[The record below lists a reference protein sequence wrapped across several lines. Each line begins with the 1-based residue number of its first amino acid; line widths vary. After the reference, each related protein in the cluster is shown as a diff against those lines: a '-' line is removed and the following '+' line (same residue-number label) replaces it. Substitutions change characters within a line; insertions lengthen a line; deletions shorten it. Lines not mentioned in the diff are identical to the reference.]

1 MDKCSYSVLIMERET
16 QLRNVAFGGNWS
28 EALLEQDVAK
38 SALATLRLAAGNC
51 MEEDPRGPELNQAL
65 GYVAVRVEKGPA
77 LVAAFLK
84 ALAEPEQ
91 TIRRQQAMHCLRQIE
106 LWAGF

>member
-1 MDKCSYSVLIMERET
+1 MERET

-38 SALATLRLAAGNC
+38 SALSILRVAAENC
-51 MEEDPRGPELNQAL
+51 MEEDPRGPELYQAL
-65 GYVAVRVEKGPA
+65 GYVAARVEKGPVLA
-77 LVAAFLK
+77 SAFLK

-91 TIRRQQAMHCLRQIE
+91 AIRRKGMMRCLRQIE
-106 LWAGF
+106 IWFGF

>member
-1 MDKCSYSVLIMERET
+1 MEHET

-28 EALLEQDVAK
+28 EALVEEDVAK
-38 SALATLRLAAGNC
+38 SVLAILRLAAENC

-65 GYVAVRVEKGPA
+65 GYVAARVEKGPM
-77 LVAAFLK
+77 LVSAFLK

-91 TIRRQQAMHCLRQIE
+91 EIRRKGATRWFRQIE
-106 LWAGF
+106 IWAGFW

>member
-1 MDKCSYSVLIMERET
+1 
-16 QLRNVAFGGNWS
+16 
-28 EALLEQDVAK
+28 
-38 SALATLRLAAGNC
+38 

-65 GYVAVRVEKGPA
+65 GYVSARVEKGPV
-77 LVAAFLK
+77 LVSAFLK

-91 TIRRQQAMHCLRQIE
+91 ATRRKGAMRCYRQIE

>member
-1 MDKCSYSVLIMERET
+1 MERET

-38 SALATLRLAAGNC
+38 SALAILRAAVENC

-65 GYVAVRVEKGPA
+65 GYVAARIEKGPA

-84 ALAEPEQ
+84 ALGEPEQ
-91 TIRRQQAMHCLRQIE
+91 TLRREGARRCFRQIE
-106 LWAGF
+106 IWAGS

>member
-1 MDKCSYSVLIMERET
+1 MERET

-28 EALLEQDVAK
+28 EALLEQDVAI
-38 SALATLRLAAGNC
+38 SALSTLRQATENC

-65 GYVAVRVEKGPA
+65 GYVAVRIEKGPA
-77 LVAAFLK
+77 LVAAFQK

-91 TIRRQQAMHCLRQIE
+91 TIRRQQAMRCLRQIE

>member
-1 MDKCSYSVLIMERET
+1 MERET

-28 EALLEQDVAK
+28 EALLEQDVAN
-38 SALATLRLAAGNC
+38 SALSTLRLAAENC
-51 MEEDPRGPELNQAL
+51 MEEDPRGLELNQAL

-91 TIRRQQAMHCLRQIE
+91 TIRQERAMRCLRQIE